1 MTQTQTHT
9 PATGGLQ
16 NDRRRFVAGA
26 ATLLSG
32 GSLTA
37 CAVAPTADT
46 RGRFEFAL
54 IGDMPYNRAQE
65 AEYHRVMQELNARDL
80 AFVTHVGDFQFD
92 PRPYER
98 NPDSSR
104 PPGEDATYD
113 YVLGTFNASKN
124 PLVMTPGDNDWA
136 DLVEMQ
142 LHKVDP
148 LERLA
153 KVRSLFFPQG
163 SSLGQRRIPVTSQAD
178 VDSAHAAF
186 RENLN
191 WSIGG
196 VDFVTLHI
204 IGSNDN
210 RGRGPVLETE
220 QRQRKA
226 ANLSWLQRAF
236 ARARERKSL
245 GLVIIT
251 HANIGFENLWP
262 ASYHRRYYR
271 PLSGAKAPRPEP
283 TVYDDYIRALGA
295 EMEDFE
301 APTLLL
307 HGDTHIFRIDKPLF
321 STRTQRPFE
330 HFTRVETFGWPDTHW
345 VSIEVDPAQSQVFTV
360 RPHMV
365 PGNSPNRRPLPAG

>member
-1 MTQTQTHT
+1 MTKTPT
-9 PATGGLQ
+9 PATGELQ
-16 NDRRRFVAGA
+16 SDRRRFVAGA
-26 ATLLSG
+26 ATLLSA

-37 CAVAPTADT
+37 CATAPAADT

-65 AEYHRVMQELNARDL
+65 AEYDRVMQELNARDL
-80 AFVTHVGDFQFD
+80 AFD

-98 NPDSSR
+98 NPASSR

-136 DLVEMQ
+136 DLAEMQ
-142 LHKVDP
+142 SRKIDP
-148 LERLA
+148 LDRLA
-153 KVRSLFFPQG
+153 KVRSLFYPKG
-163 SSLGQRRIPVTSQAD
+163 SSLGQRRMPVTSQAD

-210 RGRGPVLETE
+210 MGRGPALEAE

-226 ANLSWLQRAF
+226 ANLSWLKRAF
-236 ARARERKSL
+236 AQARERKSL
-245 GLVIIT
+245 GFVIII

-262 ASYHRRYYR
+262 ASYHGRYYR
-271 PLSGAKAPRPEP
+271 PLSGAKAPKPEP
-283 TVYDDYIRALGA
+283 TVYDDYIRALSA
-295 EMEDFE
+295 EMEDFGT
-301 APTLLL
+301 PTLLL
-307 HGDTHIFRIDKPLF
+307 HGDTHLFRIDKPLF

-345 VSIEVDPAQSQVFTV
+345 VSIEVDPAQPQVFTV
-360 RPHMV
+360 RPRMV
-365 PGNSPNRRPLPAG
+365 PGNSPNRRAPTAG